1 MYFTITPRVTLRQT
15 QELILLYFSGFNRPF
30 NQKYR
35 RIFSLKVLIFQILT
49 TIKEEYGPSLEE
61 YTIITW

>member
-30 NQKYR
+30 NQNYL
-35 RIFSLKVLIFQILT
+35 RIFSLKVLIFQIFT
-49 TIKEEYGPSLEE
+49 IIKEEYGPSLQE
-61 YTIITW
+61 YSIITW